1 MEEADWQKLAVEIS
15 VKPVPFKHPG
25 PTSSAHGQQ
34 KNFGRVKQQRF
45 SSYPSS
51 SPFVLNVLEGAISGT
66 DTLRSLPVGSSA
78 AGKSESPQPHKV
90 NLRYE
95 VDYSFGCS
103 GIEEIDGGYGL
114 ALQASKL
121 SEDIMAYQALL
132 GSKDQD

>member
-25 PTSSAHGQQ
+25 PTSSAH
-34 KNFGRVKQQRF
+34 
-45 SSYPSS
+45 
-51 SPFVLNVLEGAISGT
+51 
-66 DTLRSLPVGSSA
+66 
-78 AGKSESPQPHKV
+78 ESPQPHKV

>member
-51 SPFVLNVLEGAISGT
+51 SPSVLNVLEGAISGT

-78 AGKSESPQPHKV
+78 AGKLLFFEQ
-90 NLRYE
+90 
-95 VDYSFGCS
+95 
-103 GIEEIDGGYGL
+103 EIDGGYGL
-114 ALQASKL
+114 ALQNILIIEGFKFNFN
-121 SEDIMAYQALL
+121 EDIMAYQALL